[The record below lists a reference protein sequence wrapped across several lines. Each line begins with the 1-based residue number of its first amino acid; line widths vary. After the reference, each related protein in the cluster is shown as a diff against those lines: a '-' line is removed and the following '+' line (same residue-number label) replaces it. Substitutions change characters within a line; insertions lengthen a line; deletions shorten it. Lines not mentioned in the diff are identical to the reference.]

1 MIQIPENFTEFLYW
15 IKERTELFWS
25 IDPNTSTNDFVC
37 EDWIYGAKW
46 IGLSESEID
55 KIEIKYSI
63 KFTSEHREFLKIL
76 HTIDRKEKLDYT
88 NSFEKDNETL
98 IKEVPFFYNW
108 MIDEVEIRERINWPF
123 KTIYEDVVGEN
134 GVWLESWGKRPK
146 SEIEIKKI
154 YTDWF
159 NNNPSLIPLTSHR
172 FLVSETDLKYNPVLS
187 IWGSDIIVYG
197 WSLKT
202 YLLNELQEHL
212 NIRQLIY
219 DEEDNSYYP
228 ELLDEIKTIFEKDF
242 EFDDNKKIPNLQ
254 EMILIWNTGW
264 SSFGLEFPSED
275 RYSIFKTY
283 TEENELNKNKKFND
297 FNNTFC

>member
-88 NSFEKDNETL
+88 NSFEKDNEIL
-98 IKEVPFFYNW
+98 IEEVPFFYNW
-108 MIDEVEIRERINWPF
+108 LIDEVEIRERINWPF

-134 GVWLESWGKRPK
+134 DVWLKSWGKRPN

-159 NNNPSLIPLTSHR
+159 ST
-172 FLVSETDLKYNPVLS
+172 
-187 IWGSDIIVYG
+187 
-197 WSLKT
+197 
-202 YLLNELQEHL
+202 
-212 NIRQLIY
+212 
-219 DEEDNSYYP
+219 
-228 ELLDEIKTIFEKDF
+228 
-242 EFDDNKKIPNLQ
+242 
-254 EMILIWNTGW
+254 
-264 SSFGLEFPSED
+264 
-275 RYSIFKTY
+275 
-283 TEENELNKNKKFND
+283 
-297 FNNTFC
+297 